1 MPRPENIAPKDPF
14 DDTRM
19 CPVYH
24 IRSGKNNIFQAP
36 KVFPFDK
43 TERLGETNKLQRGT
57 TQSTFQD

>member
-1 MPRPENIAPKDPF
+1 
-14 DDTRM
+14 M